1 MLGQSQV
8 RASGRGLDD
17 AVGTHQ
23 EITGS
28 SPKVSGAYREF
39 TGSSSKVIESLSGM
53 HQGFTRRWP
62 RLVGSSSEVTRKIAG
77 SGEGHFAR

>member
-1 MLGQSQV
+1 
-8 RASGRGLDD
+8 
-17 AVGTHQ
+17 
-23 EITGS
+23 
-28 SPKVSGAYREF
+28 AYREF